1 MKSRTKL
8 RILYI
13 LQLLKEHTDPYHPL
27 STVEL
32 MQMLKDKYGM
42 KVSRNTICNDLL
54 ILRDSNLP
62 IEYEKSTQNKYYYD
76 GHPFEI
82 CELKIFIDFLLSLKS
97 ITEQVSHDLIEKFL
111 KLTTEE
117 NAAQLRKNISVKG
130 NVKSDNCSTYYC
142 VYAINTAINL
152 RRKISFRYT
161 TYNVD
166 KNRCMT
172 NDGNLYTISPYE
184 LTLDGSYYYV
194 SGYCDERQ
202 DMRTFRLDRIVE
214 PPIILSETF
223 TPLPEQHNPAEY
235 KCAVFRMFDT
245 EKPIMVELLCD
256 VSIMKYLI
264 DKFGKEIKTKV
275 INDNTF
281 KTYVTVYAS
290 PTFYRWVFGFT
301 GKIQIVGPD
310 NIVEGYRSMLTSA
323 LKTCK

>member
-1 MKSRTKL
+1 MANITKQ
-8 RILYI
+8 RILCIYE
-13 LQLLKEHTDPYHPL
+13 LLVKHTDPFHPL

-32 MQMLKDKYGM
+32 IQMLKDKHDIN
-42 KVSRNTICNDLL
+42 VSRNTICNDLL
-54 ILRDSNLP
+54 VLRNSNLP

-82 CELKIFIDFLLSLKS
+82 SELKIFIDFILSLKS
-97 ITEQVSHDLIEKFL
+97 ITGQVSQNLIDKFL

-117 NAAQLRKNISVKG
+117 NAAQLRENISVEG
-130 NVKSDNCSTYYC
+130 NVKSDNRSTYYC
-142 VYAINTAINL
+142 VDTINTAINL

-161 TYNVD
+161 TYNVH

-172 NDGNLYTISPYE
+172 NDGNPYTLSPYE
-184 LTLDGSYYYV
+184 LTLEGGYYYV
-194 SGYCDERQ
+194 KGSCDERR

-223 TPLPEQHNPAEY
+223 APLPEQHNPAEY

-256 VSIMKYLI
+256 VSIMKHLI

-275 INDNTF
+275 IDDSTF
-281 KTYVTVYAS
+281 KAYVTVCAS
-290 PTFYRWVFGFT
+290 STFYRWVFGFS
-301 GKIQIVGPD
+301 GKIQIIGPN
-310 NIVEGYRSMLTSA
+310 NIVEKYRSMLISA
-323 LKTCK
+323 LNTCR